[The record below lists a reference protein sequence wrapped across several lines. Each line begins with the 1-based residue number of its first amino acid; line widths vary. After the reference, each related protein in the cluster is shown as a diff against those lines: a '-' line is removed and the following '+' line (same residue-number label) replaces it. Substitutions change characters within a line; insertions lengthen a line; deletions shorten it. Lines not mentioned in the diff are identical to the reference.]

1 MLHTRALSSPI
12 PALSS
17 PIPMHAR
24 AVILLACLLLS
35 ANLVKHFA
43 WRMTCFSIL
52 KESITH
58 YDANVLT
65 SFGACSKIPFE
76 NVNTDSF
83 SIHGDSTLSG

>member
-1 MLHTRALSSPI
+1 
-12 PALSS
+12 
-17 PIPMHAR
+17 MHAR

-43 WRMTCFSIL
+43 WRMTCFSTL

>member
-1 MLHTRALSSPI
+1 
-12 PALSS
+12 
-17 PIPMHAR
+17 MHAR

-35 ANLVKHFA
+35 ANLVKHA

-65 SFGACSKIPFE
+65 SFGACSKIPFG
-76 NVNTDSF
+76 NVNTNAF
-83 SIHGDSTLSG
+83 SIHGFFFRKRKHTNSFERADP